1 MANSSRS
8 LASFQACRSML
19 RGIFKLLR
27 LPFGPRREAKED
39 RPWLFPVKLKS
50 QDEDQDLLGTMPDRV
65 VGLSSRANAEALDL
79 KLFWKGQGQLKC
91 ICLLMTKEGK
101 YLRHVWEGESR
112 FDGIQYRAQQPRSL
126 QAPEIGRDDEE
137 DFLHVGTVA
146 GDSMSL
152 HLGRLPENVFA
163 CVFALVGTDEGLA
176 FASDDVLQQFQELT
190 MALHPAQ
197 SQEVIF
203 TYRQGA
209 LRKECNIVTS
219 LCLYRGPH
227 HTWRLEPMQLHL
239 FSLRA
244 NKADLDAASAAEEVA
259 HFVASKVRWL
269 MKDRCWKVAS
279 DERGLHLPGNDFC

>member
-1 MANSSRS
+1 
-8 LASFQACRSML
+8 ML
-19 RGIFKLLR
+19 GGIFKLLR
-27 LPFGPRREAKED
+27 LPFGPRCDAKED
-39 RPWLFPVKLKS
+39 RPWLFPVKLKP

-79 KLFWKGQGQLKC
+79 KLFWKGQGHLKC
-91 ICLLMTKEGK
+91 MCLLMTKEGK
-101 YLRHVWEGESR
+101 YLRHVWEGDSR

-152 HLGRLPENVFA
+152 HLGLLPENVFA

-176 FASDDVLQQFQELT
+176 FASDDVMQQFQELT
-190 MALHPAQ
+190 MTLHAAQ
-197 SQEVIF
+197 SQDVIF

-209 LRKECNIVTS
+209 LRKECNIITS

-239 FSLRA
+239 RLGPI
-244 NKADLDAASAAEEVA
+244 K
-259 HFVASKVRWL
+259 
-269 MKDRCWKVAS
+269 
-279 DERGLHLPGNDFC
+279 LHGTRSRLLLV